1 MQSILGAAF
10 AVAVGTIVAPPP
22 ASAQEAAPATA
33 ASATVYLADS
43 ASPFGAPDS
52 ADAAKVT
59 MPALAF
65 SPQPEDAGNYDKYYY
80 FHRPDTDFAT
90 AYADI
95 CECDGYAR
103 GLTSGVGYAQV
114 PYPYAGTMAGAVG
127 GALGNVMAAAI
138 FGSGE
143 KRRLRRVNMR
153 TCMHFKGYERYG
165 LSKALWNNFNFEE
178 GLSGVSPEE
187 RTRAL
192 QQQALVASSAQPQ
205 EKGLGL

>member
-127 GALGNVMAAAI
+127 GALRQCHGGGDLR
-138 FGSGE
+138 FGG
-143 KRRLRRVNMR
+143 
-153 TCMHFKGYERYG
+153 
-165 LSKALWNNFNFEE
+165 KAPVAPREHAHLH
-178 GLSGVSPEE
+178 
-187 RTRAL
+187 AL
-192 QQQALVASSAQPQ
+192 Q
-205 EKGLGL
+205 GL

>member
-1 MQSILGAAF
+1 MESVLGAAF
-10 AVAVGTIVAPPP
+10 AVAVGTIVAAPP
-22 ASAQEAAPATA
+22 ASAQDAAPTTA
-33 ASATVYLADS
+33 ASPAVYLADS

-65 SPQPEDAGNYDKYYY
+65 TPQPEDAGNYDKYYY

-95 CECDGYAR
+95 RECDGYAR
-103 GLTSGVGYAQV
+103 GLTSGIGYAQV

-127 GALGNVMAAAI
+127 GALGNLMAAAI

-165 LSKALWNNFNFEE
+165 LSKALWNDFNFEE

-205 EKGLGL
+205 QKGLGL